1 MLSERSTIKSENTVE
16 VIREFNRMY
25 LPAMD
30 LLNSRYLDSSLSNAE
45 TRVLYE
51 LHERK
56 YCTLS
61 QIVSLLQLDK
71 SYASRI
77 LHRFGKQGLLVA
89 EPSETDR
96 RVQLLRL
103 TDKGRKTAEALIELT
118 NRRIREQIQGL
129 TNAQQI
135 RLQQAMTDIMRIF
148 GKEK

>member
-1 MLSERSTIKSENTVE
+1 MKSENTVE

-51 LHERK
+51 LHEREC
-56 YCTLS
+56 CTQS
-61 QIVSLLQLDK
+61 QIVNGLHLDK

-77 LHRFGKQGLLVA
+77 LRRFGKEGLLMS

-96 RVQLLRL
+96 RVQRL
-103 TDKGRKTAEALIELT
+103 WLTENGRKTAEALIELT
-118 NRRIREQIQGL
+118 SRRIREQIQGL
-129 TNAQQI
+129 TKAEQI
-135 RLQQAMTDIMRIF
+135 RLQQAMTDIMQIL

>member
-56 YCTLS
+56 CCTQS
-61 QIVSLLQLDK
+61 QIVSGLHLDK

-77 LHRFGKQGLLVA
+77 LHRFGKKVCSWLNHLK
-89 EPSETDR
+89 P
-96 RVQLLRL
+96 
-103 TDKGRKTAEALIELT
+103 TA
-118 NRRIREQIQGL
+118 GCSCS
-129 TNAQQI
+129 
-135 RLQQAMTDIMRIF
+135 
-148 GKEK
+148 G